1 MIAWITVLKL
11 WLVSFLFCLAQSVT
25 AFGQTPP
32 MDQMKQTVGRVVEIL
47 QAPASNGSAVKA
59 ERRQMIREVLLP
71 RFDFAEMAKR
81 TLGAH
86 WKNQSGRQ
94 EEFVSAFADYVESS
108 YLSTLEG
115 YKGEKVVYL
124 RERVEQN
131 LAQVDTQLVPASGEP
146 ITVSYKLHLVGG
158 EWKIYDVVIE
168 NIGLVNNFR
177 SQFNRILAASS
188 FDELLAKLRAKGS
201 GASTTAYLTKQ
212 ANTRV
217 QR

>member
-11 WLVSFLFCLAQSVT
+11 WLLSFLFCLAQSVT

-32 MDQMKQTVGRVVEIL
+32 MDQMKQTVGRVVQIL
-47 QAPASNGSAVKA
+47 QEPASNAGDVKA

-94 EEFVSAFADYVESS
+94 EEFVSAFADFVESS
-108 YLSTLEG
+108 YLNTLES

-146 ITVSYKLHLVGG
+146 VSVSYKLHLAGG
-158 EWKIYDVVIE
+158 EWKTYDVVIE

-177 SQFNRILAASS
+177 SQFNRILVTSS

-201 GASTTAYLTKQ
+201 GASTTTYVTAQGKP
-212 ANTRV
+212 RGEH
-217 QR
+217 

>member
-1 MIAWITVLKL
+1 MLARITVLKL
-11 WLVSFLFCLAQSVT
+11 WLMSFLFCFAQSVT
-25 AFGQTPP
+25 AFAETPT
-32 MDQMKQTVGRVVEIL
+32 DQMKQTVGRVVEIL

-59 ERRQMIREVLLP
+59 ERRQSIREILLP

-81 TLGAH
+81 TLGGH
-86 WKNQSGRQ
+86 WKNQSARQ
-94 EEFVSAFADYVESS
+94 EEFVSAFADYVASS

-115 YKGEKVVYL
+115 YKGERIVYL

-131 LAQVDTQLVPASGEP
+131 LAQVDTQLAPAGGEP
-146 ITVSYKLHLVGG
+146 ISVSYKLHLAGG

-168 NIGLVNNFR
+168 NISLVSNFR
-177 SQFNRILAASS
+177 SQFSRILASSS
-188 FDELLAKLRAKGS
+188 FDELLEKLRAKGT

-212 ANTRV
+212 GGARV